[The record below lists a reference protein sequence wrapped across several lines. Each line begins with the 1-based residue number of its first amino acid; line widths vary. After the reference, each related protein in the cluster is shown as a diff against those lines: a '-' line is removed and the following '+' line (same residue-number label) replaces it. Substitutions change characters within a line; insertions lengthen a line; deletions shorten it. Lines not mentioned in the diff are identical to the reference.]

1 MYFNK
6 NPKPHKKLER
16 CHYTYNGKPK
26 IAYDT
31 LKEAQAVLKKY
42 SSDYVAYRCPI
53 CNKWHI
59 GFVKQK

>member
-6 NPKPHKKLER
+6 NPRPHKKLER

-31 LKEAQAVLKKY
+31 LKEA
-42 SSDYVAYRCPI
+42 
-53 CNKWHI
+53 
-59 GFVKQK
+59 